1 MKKISQPTKI
11 THHQIS
17 CTPIPEL
24 GETFEGFYHKGKKAI
39 KKLLQEKRGQ
49 ITGAFYNNEI
59 GDIDL
64 VWGKII
70 NKQKKKGMGLVH
82 ILNKHPD
89 FDLRKIPKIIKKGK
103 LEKTYNGYN
112 IIYKKTS
119 Y

>member
-49 ITGAFYNNEI
+49 KSQKTLEI
-59 GDIDL
+59 R
-64 VWGKII
+64 K
-70 NKQKKKGMGLVH
+70 NRF
-82 ILNKHPD
+82 IL
-89 FDLRKIPKIIKKGK
+89 RI
-103 LEKTYNGYN
+103 
-112 IIYKKTS
+112 
-119 Y
+119 